1 MKKVIILSLLFVVSM
16 TIFNSCKKKSTASSS
31 NTNPN
36 ADLLDIEVPYTK
48 AKTLPDSIAAM
59 QWSLPIELNDTFATK
74 VDEYLATYGAG
85 ITKDKIVK
93 IAPLSMNATIDNANA
108 QTLDFIDDSVKVYVD
123 AYNGTNP
130 RLVAVKYGIL
140 PGAKSIDFTVIDSD
154 IKDYFNSE
162 YMEFTLK
169 FNSKINQGMLANT
182 TFITNIKF
190 KITAKKP

>member
-1 MKKVIILSLLFVVSM
+1 
-16 TIFNSCKKKSTASSS
+16 
-31 NTNPN
+31 
-36 ADLLDIEVPYTK
+36 
-48 AKTLPDSIAAM
+48 
-59 QWSLPIELNDTFATK
+59 
-74 VDEYLATYGAG
+74 
-85 ITKDKIVK
+85 
-93 IAPLSMNATIDNANA
+93 MNATIDNANA

-130 RLVAVKYGIL
+130 RLVATKYGIL
-140 PGAKSIDFTVIDSD
+140 PGAKSIDFTIIDSD

-162 YMEFTLK
+162 YMQFTLK

>member
-1 MKKVIILSLLFVVSM
+1 MKKAIILSLLFVVSM

-48 AKTLPDSIAAM
+48 LKTITGAIPALS
-59 QWSLPIELNDTFATK
+59 SSVELKLTDTFATK

-140 PGAKSIDFTVIDSD
+140 PGAKSIDFTIIDSD

>member
-1 MKKVIILSLLFVVSM
+1 MKKAIILSLLFVVSI

-36 ADLLDIEVPYTK
+36 ADLIDIDVPYTK
-48 AKTLPDSIAAM
+48 AKTITDAIPALTFSIEFP
-59 QWSLPIELNDTFATK
+59 LIDTFATK

-130 RLVAVKYGIL
+130 RLVATKYGIL
-140 PGAKSIDFTVIDSD
+140 PGAKSIDFTIIDSD

-162 YMEFTLK
+162 YMQFTLK

>member
-1 MKKVIILSLLFVVSM
+1 MKKAIILSLLFVVSM

-48 AKTLPDSIAAM
+48 LKTITGAIPALTSSVEFP
-59 QWSLPIELNDTFATK
+59 LTDTFATK

-93 IAPLSMNATIDNANA
+93 IAPLSMNVTIDNATA
-108 QTLDFIDDSVKVYVD
+108 QTLDFVDDSVKVYVD

-140 PGAKSIDFTVIDSD
+140 PGAKSIDFTIIDSD
-154 IKDYFNSE
+154 IKDYFNNQ
-162 YMEFTLK
+162 YMQFTLK

-182 TFITNIKF
+182 TFISNIKF

>member
-1 MKKVIILSLLFVVSM
+1 MKKAIILSLLFVVSM

-48 AKTLPDSIAAM
+48 LKTITGAIPALTISVEVP
-59 QWSLPIELNDTFATK
+59 LTDTFATK

-93 IAPLSMNATIDNANA
+93 IAPLSMNATIDNATA

-140 PGAKSIDFTVIDSD
+140 PGAKSIDFTIIDSD
-154 IKDYFNSE
+154 IKDYFNNQ
-162 YMEFTLK
+162 YMQFTLK
-169 FNSKINQGMLANT
+169 FYSKINQGMLANT